1 MKKLLLLA
9 IAAVV
14 AVPATSMAS
23 QSDSSAGNS
32 VDTNQLDNFYI
43 AGNLGQTQ
51 YRTDV
56 SHPDSVFQNLRF
68 GWRWNGIVG
77 PEIGYAYL
85 GRRKDILDNASRDT
99 ESSVNARAVTLGIS
113 SKYNFYQNW
122 FVTGHAGYL
131 RSRRTDD
138 DAYYLLNSTSTH
150 TSWNNGWYGGIG
162 VGYDVT
168 RHVSLG
174 INYDNYYLQY
184 GHPGSFRSSVNVAAF
199 SGSVEY
205 RF

>member
-1 MKKLLLLA
+1 MKNILISAALA
-9 IAAVV
+9 AAVV
-14 AVPATSMAS
+14 YPLLS
-23 QSDSSAGNS
+23 QTVRADQSNPLDDFYVAGN
-32 VDTNQLDNFYI
+32 F
-43 AGNLGQTQ
+43 GQTQ

-68 GWRWNGIVG
+68 GWRWNGIIG

-85 GRRKDILDNASRDT
+85 GRRKDVLRDSSRDS
-99 ESSVNARAVTLGIS
+99 ESSVNARAATFGLN

-138 DAYYLLNSTSTH
+138 DTFYILGSTSSH
-150 TSWNNGWYGGIG
+150 TSWNNGWYGGLG
-162 VGYDVT
+162 VGYDMSKN
-168 RHVSLG
+168 VSLG
-174 INYDNYYLQY
+174 LNYDNYYLQY
-184 GHPGSFRSSVNVAAF
+184 GHPGGFRSDVNVAAF